1 MEKSQIKYRQ
11 WQISTEKVSVSIQ
24 WFEKRRRSSWRRP
37 LFMVFSNYNK
47 TPLCSASSSPPRR
60 QREKGLRISLRFS
73 AGSDDAGDDNDNND
87 DTMRFLRRDAVL
99 PLFSCYHCWDV
110 FPLCLLEW
118 KLDPFF
124 SFPLVLSCHP
134 MCAREV
140 HPGIDERMR
149 TFISDDVSRF
159 HLKSS
164 FQSELCFALVSCV
177 CQTVLPKLFRFALY
191 FDFPNNAIQ

>member
-1 MEKSQIKYRQ
+1 
-11 WQISTEKVSVSIQ
+11 
-24 WFEKRRRSSWRRP
+24 
-37 LFMVFSNYNK
+37 MVFSNCNK

-118 KLDPFF
+118 KLDPLLVSPR
-124 SFPLVLSCHP
+124 SFVSSDV
-134 MCAREV
+134 CARGASRDWWKNEDFYLRRRKQI
-140 HPGIDERMR
+140 PFKI
-149 TFISDDVSRF
+149 FISVGIMLRGSLVRLSDGA
-159 HLKSS
+159 
-164 FQSELCFALVSCV
+164 SEIISIRA
-177 CQTVLPKLFRFALY
+177 LFRF
-191 FDFPNNAIQ
+191 PE